1 MSKVRHILFTQ
12 TATFTKSPGA
22 GNPPQATFYVGC
34 VNIPKN
40 KIYSIK
46 NFSITQS
53 DSLLS
58 GSGSSFNSFVVFHR
72 FFGTDDPIRDFIN
85 SLPSGYTLLFNGSP
99 YVGGFSFQDQN
110 DSQGTAYNEVIIRNT
125 NSGQTLLNCLDVKTN
140 TKHETIPITINPFY
154 KDLKDFYF
162 DSGTNNFLSFCIFPY
177 LDFNVPT
184 NPLTF
189 AVDYSIN
196 FDLIQE

>member
-1 MSKVRHILFTQ
+1 MSKIRHILLAQ
-12 TATFTKSPGA
+12 TVIFTKTPGA
-22 GNPPQATFYVGC
+22 GNPPEAKFYVGC

-40 KIYSIK
+40 KVYSLK

-53 DSLLS
+53 DSLVT

-72 FFGTDDPIRDFIN
+72 FFGTDDPIRDFVN
-85 SLPSGYTLLFNGSP
+85 SLPSGYTLLFNGSS
-99 YVGGFSFQDQN
+99 YAGGFSFQDQN
-110 DSQGTAYNEVIIRNT
+110 DSQGTAYNEVTIRNT

-162 DSGTNNFLSFCIFPY
+162 DSGTNNFLAFCIFPY